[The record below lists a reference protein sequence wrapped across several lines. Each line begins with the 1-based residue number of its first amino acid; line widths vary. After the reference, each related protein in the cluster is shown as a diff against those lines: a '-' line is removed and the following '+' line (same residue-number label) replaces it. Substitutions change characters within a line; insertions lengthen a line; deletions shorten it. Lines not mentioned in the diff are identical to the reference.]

1 MRTES
6 KSGLIAGVT
15 GSGKGSVLW
24 SRGRERSGELDGS
37 RWSFAVMEDGSVL
50 CADCVHEISGLEAT
64 RAEMTVHAWIDA
76 GPAVCCAWCGTSEY
90 ADDGGRAER

>member
-1 MRTES
+1 MTTES
-6 KSGLIAGVT
+6 KSGLIAGET
-15 GSGKGSVLW
+15 GSGKASVLW
-24 SRGRERSGELDGS
+24 TQPRELGGSSR
-37 RWSFAVMEDGSVL
+37 SFAVMEDDSVL
-50 CADCVHEISGLEAT
+50 CADCVHEISDLEAT